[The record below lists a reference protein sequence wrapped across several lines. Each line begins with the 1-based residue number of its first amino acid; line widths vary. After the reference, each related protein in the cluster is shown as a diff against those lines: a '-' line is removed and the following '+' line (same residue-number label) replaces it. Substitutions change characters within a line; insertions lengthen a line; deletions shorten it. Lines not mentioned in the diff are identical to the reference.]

1 MPDYKES
8 DKYKFQ
14 EGICLECGIEHD
26 IKHVFC
32 TAKCTEKWYSENNK
46 DLMIFI
52 VPGKVQILERQQKY
66 GNPENKNKSSGLN
79 KIGKQLLR
87 ALVNL

>member
-14 EGICLECGIEHD
+14 EGVCLECGIKHER
-26 IKHVFC
+26 KHVFC
-32 TAKCTEKWYSENNK
+32 TTECSEKWYSKNDKN
-46 DLMIFI
+46 LMIF
-52 VPGKVQILERQQKY
+52 VDRGKVQIFKRQQKY
-66 GNPENKNKSSGLN
+66 RNQANKNQSSGLN

-87 ALVNL
+87 AFINS